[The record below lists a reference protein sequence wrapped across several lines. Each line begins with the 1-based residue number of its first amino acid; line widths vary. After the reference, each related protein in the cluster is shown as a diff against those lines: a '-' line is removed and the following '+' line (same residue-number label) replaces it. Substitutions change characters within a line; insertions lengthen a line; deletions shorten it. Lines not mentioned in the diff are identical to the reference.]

1 VSFDIDANGIVSVAA
16 KDLGTGKVQSIK
28 ITAPK
33 KLSKE
38 EIEKMVR
45 QAEQFASDDSKRKEE
60 VEAINQADTLAYS
73 VEKSLKDYGDK
84 VSQAERADIE
94 AKLNDLKN
102 AIKDKNVDR
111 IKKGME
117 ELTKASHKLAEEVY
131 KQSSGRQQGGPQAGP
146 GQGPGPA
153 GEGPQ
158 GTGGNGGGAKN
169 DDVIDAE
176 FREEKK

>member
-1 VSFDIDANGIVSVAA
+1 
-16 KDLGTGKVQSIK
+16 
-28 ITAPK
+28 
-33 KLSKE
+33 
-38 EIEKMVR
+38 MVR
-45 QAEQFASDDSKRKEE
+45 QAEQFASEDAKRKEE
-60 VEAINQADTLAYS
+60 VETINQADTLAYS

-131 KQSSGRQQGGPQAGP
+131 KQSAGKQQGGGP
-146 GQGPGPA
+146 GQGPQPGA
-153 GEGPQ
+153 EGTSSP
-158 GTGGNGGGAKN
+158 GGGGRKD

-176 FREEKK
+176 FREEKKDK

>member
-1 VSFDIDANGIVSVAA
+1 VEVSFDIDANGIVSVAA
-16 KDLGTGKVQSIK
+16 KDLGTGKQQSIK

-45 QAEQFASDDSKRKEE
+45 QAEQFAADDAKKKEE
-60 VEAINQADTLAYS
+60 VETVNQADTLAYS

-94 AKLNDLKN
+94 AKLNDLKS
-102 AIKDKNVDR
+102 AIKEKNVDR

-131 KQSSGRQQGGPQAGP
+131 KQAAGKQQGAGPQP
-146 GQGPGPA
+146 GPGPGESSDGQGQA
-153 GEGPQ
+153 GAASG
-158 GTGGNGGGAKN
+158 KKD